1 MPMPTLT
8 FTLKT
13 SPAARLLS
21 ARVAARVV
29 ARTVALFGTLLLAAT
44 PAQALYKVVGPDGKI
59 TYTDRAPSEPGARV
73 TELRRDATGSA
84 AGTAATT
91 GGEDLQLPLELR
103 QVAARFP
110 VTFFAAADC
119 PPCDDARRLLQQR
132 GVPFSEKRIQSDD
145 DGAALERLVGSR
157 TIPAATVGAQAL
169 RGFSAADW
177 SSYLDAAN
185 YPRESRLPRGWRA
198 PAVTPLVARAAPPA
212 PVPAA
217 EPLAPVSPTTAPRG
231 DSERPPQAGIKF

>member
-1 MPMPTLT
+1 MPTLC
-8 FTLKT
+8 LKPLT
-13 SPAARLLS
+13 TPA
-21 ARVAARVV
+21 
-29 ARTVALFGTLLLAAT
+29 TLLLAALVVAAT
-44 PAQALYKVVGPDGKI
+44 PALALYKVVGPDGKI
-59 TYTDRAPSEPGARV
+59 TYTDRAPIEPGARV
-73 TELRRDATGSA
+73 TELRRDAAGNATGNATSIATGKATANA
-84 AGTAATT
+84 AGTAAAVT
-91 GGEDLQLPLELR
+91 GEDLQLPLDLR

-110 VTFFAAADC
+110 VTLYAAADC

-212 PVPAA
+212 PAPVAELAPPPQPAPAA
-217 EPLAPVSPTTAPRG
+217 RG
-231 DSERPPQAGIKF
+231 DAERPPQTGIKF